1 MLVVSFGSIGFVIL
15 SENDFT
21 VVHGVRLDGLVTLA
35 GVAGLGS
42 FTVAVSVGS
51 IELVPHAIGEPLLVV
66 AVVCGNPIILFLRAI
81 VFYEMLNYANV
92 NAFWF
97 VRSYLI

>member
-1 MLVVSFGSIGFVIL
+1 LPCGVCAGFGVAGCFTSPTPIGFVIL

-66 AVVCGNPIILFLRAI
+66 AVVCGNPIILFLRAM
-81 VFYEMLNYANV
+81 V
-92 NAFWF
+92 
-97 VRSYLI
+97 

>member
-1 MLVVSFGSIGFVIL
+1 M
-15 SENDFT
+15 
-21 VVHGVRLDGLVTLA
+21 
-35 GVAGLGS
+35 
-42 FTVAVSVGS
+42 
-51 IELVPHAIGEPLLVV
+51 VV

-97 VRSYLI
+97 VRSYCIDRSVKDTVQDHQPFDLIHNDIVSHSVYARSRVTVTGLHVALVCSVENADQFLYILAYH